1 MLKKKTKGDIPMATI
16 TMNDTQFR
24 EAMDQAQGLLLV
36 EFWAPWCVYC
46 RRIGA
51 ALAKVAEQYEGRVTV
66 AQVNMGDYPA
76 LADDQGVEL
85 VPTFLLYRGGTL
97 LDTMV
102 APDSKAAIDAFLAPH
117 LT

>member
-1 MLKKKTKGDIPMATI
+1 MAAI
-16 TMNDTQFR
+16 TMNDLQFR
-24 EAMDQAQGLLLV
+24 EAVQKAEGLLLV

-46 RRIGA
+46 RRIGP
-51 ALAKVAEQYEGRVTV
+51 ALAKVAEQYAGSVTV
-66 AQVNMGDYPA
+66 AQINIDDYPA
-76 LADDQGVEL
+76 LADDEGVEL